1 MAEKVRL
8 DRWLVHRKLAPSRQ
22 RAKEMIEEGIVRID
36 GLPATKP
43 ATLVDT
49 ARAVTV
55 RPHEHVWV
63 SRGAKKLLSVL
74 DIFGLPIDN
83 LRCADFGSSTGG
95 FTEVLLHRG
104 AQRVH
109 AVDVGKGLL
118 HWRLRNDPK
127 VVLHE
132 GVNAR
137 HLESLPEPIDLV
149 VGDLSFISLTKIL
162 PAVHRVLVPGGHA
175 IVLVKPQFEVGRS
188 ELTKAGKPR
197 NAAARDD
204 AIAATRANAET
215 HGFVVLGGHDSGLA
229 GAKSGNV
236 EHFLF
241 LQHNGQ

>member
-1 MAEKVRL
+1 MGEKVRL
-8 DRWLVHRKLAPSRQ
+8 DRWLVQRKLAPSRQ
-22 RAKEMIEEGIVRID
+22 RAKEMIEEGVVHID
-36 GLPATKP
+36 GLPATKC

-55 RPHEHVWV
+55 RPHEHTWV

-74 DIFGLPIDN
+74 DLFDHPIAN
-83 LRCADFGSSTGG
+83 LTCADFGSSTGG

-104 AQRVH
+104 ARKVH

-118 HWRLRNDPK
+118 HWRLRNDPR

-137 HLESLPEPIDLV
+137 HLEALPDPIDLV

-162 PAVHRVLVPGGHA
+162 PAVRRVLVDGGHA

-188 ELTKAGKPR
+188 ELTKSGKPR
-197 NAAARDD
+197 NEEARHE
-204 AIAATRANAET
+204 AIASTRSNAET
-215 HGFVVLGGHDSGLA
+215 QGFVVLDGQDSGLA
-229 GAKSGNV
+229 GAKSGNI